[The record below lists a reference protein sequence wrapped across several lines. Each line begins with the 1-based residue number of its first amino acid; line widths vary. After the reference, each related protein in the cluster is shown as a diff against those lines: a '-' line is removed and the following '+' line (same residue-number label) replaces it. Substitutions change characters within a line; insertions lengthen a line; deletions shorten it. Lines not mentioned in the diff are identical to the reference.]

1 MCNIES
7 VVESLHVV
15 VCGDFRPAEQ
25 VRSVKRIVY
34 KYSFDTNTFNIY
46 HNARLIIDIFKIIS
60 HSYHS
65 SSFIRSF
72 KYFSYMNYLLNTKS
86 IADQN

>member
-46 HNARLIIDIFKIIS
+46 HNARLIIDIFKIIWVYQQGPKDS
-60 HSYHS
+60 ALCHSYYS
-65 SSFIRSF
+65 S
-72 KYFSYMNYLLNTKS
+72 
-86 IADQN
+86 